1 MIAMGVG
8 NNFFLY
14 SNYKTQKGGK
24 NCFLHELCKE
34 YVLFYTVLV
43 GSSEYSLE
51 LLFILSCPPVRKQK
65 RILKYDVIVIIT
77 HF

>member
-51 LLFILSCPPVRKQK
+51 LFVYPIVSTCRKTK
-65 RILKYDVIVIIT
+65 TYLKGMMS
-77 HF
+77 